1 MSRLVKR
8 SAVRAFEVFG
18 ALAVILNTFAAAVE
32 IRNDAWG
39 IALGYIVIASMLAG
53 ALALH
58 WYVAHRQV
66 PYRWRDEGWGLERW
80 REGRRTDDPEWDDD
94 DEEFWPDADHSPGGR
109 D

>member
-18 ALAVILNTFAAAVE
+18 SLAVLLNIVAAAVA
-32 IRNDAWG
+32 IKRDLWSM
-39 IALGYIVIASMLAG
+39 ALGYLLIASMLAG
-53 ALALH
+53 ALAVH
-58 WYVAHRQV
+58 WYVKHRQI

-80 REGRRTDDPEWDDD
+80 REGRRGDDTDEDDYGESYWSED
-94 DEEFWPDADHSPGGR
+94 SEPGDR